1 MKCAQEL
8 LRSPDFCPLE
18 MDFDNGTVSFV
29 PMSRATYKPSSFLD
43 AAQMS
48 DAERAAHS
56 SLGRSPGLT
65 LAGEEISDAPA
76 GAVRAVADHFGLRVR
91 QGLPK
96 NIFCDA
102 TVARHA
108 KDQSLAY
115 DARSRHQELKTSQK
129 QIGAEADRGVEW
141 AAKHWVLFGGR
152 P

>member
-8 LRSPDFCPLE
+8 LRSPDFYPLE

-29 PMSRATYKPSSFLD
+29 PMSRATDKASSFLD

-48 DAERAAHS
+48 DAERGAYN
-56 SLGRSPGLT
+56 SLGRSPVLT
-65 LAGEEISDAPA
+65 LAGKEISDAPA

-96 NIFCDA
+96 NICDA

-108 KDQSLAY
+108 KDPSLAY

-129 QIGAEADRGVEW
+129 QIGAEADRGVER
-141 AAKHWVLFGGR
+141 AARHRVPFGGR